1 MYLDAMSILDLPP
14 NLDLSSLASSSER
27 VHLRSI
33 LVNMGLPTDVL
44 KAWEACDR
52 TDTLF
57 VLVCSV
63 FCMSTERLMLTLSQS
78 RT

>member
-1 MYLDAMSILDLPP
+1 MHYL
-14 NLDLSSLASSSER
+14 LASCSTHVNPEF
-27 VHLRSI
+27 LLLLCDISI
-33 LVNMGLPTDVL
+33 AVEMALPEDVL

-63 FCMSTERLMLTLSQS
+63 FCGYTISTIDAVF
-78 RT
+78 

>member
-1 MYLDAMSILDLPP
+1 MA
-14 NLDLSSLASSSER
+14 
-27 VHLRSI
+27 
-33 LVNMGLPTDVL
+33 LPTDVL

-63 FCMSTERLMLTLSQS
+63 FCTPTPYCLLSSTSENNTDYREV
-78 RT
+78 